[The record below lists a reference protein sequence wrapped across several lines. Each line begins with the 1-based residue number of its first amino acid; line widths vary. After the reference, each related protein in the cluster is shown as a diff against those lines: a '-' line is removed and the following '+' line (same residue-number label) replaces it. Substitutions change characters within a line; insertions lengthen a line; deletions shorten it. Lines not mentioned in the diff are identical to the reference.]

1 MTNDR
6 SGFGGLLREARQRR
20 QFTLEGLA
28 QASGVSVRAISD
40 MERGRSLPRPATL
53 SELMDVLELEE
64 DARSRLVQASVRHTV
79 QVPRQLPPDLAAF
92 RGREAE
98 LAVVLDHTD
107 RAFARGGHVVISAI
121 GGMAGVGKTALAVHW
136 AHRVADRF
144 PDGQLYV
151 NLRGFEDSRDP
162 LDPADALGG
171 FLRALGVAGQ
181 EIPPGAEERGALF
194 RERASGRK
202 MIVVLD
208 NARSAEQVRP
218 LLPASPGCLT
228 IVTSRNRLA
237 ALAATEGAALVGLD
251 VWTEAEALAALA
263 ARLGD
268 GRCGAEPSAA
278 AELVELCGRLPLAV
292 AVMAARLSASP
303 GMTLGSAVRELRR
316 THPRLDAF
324 CADDRR
330 ADVRGVFALSYRAL
344 QPDTARFFRHLAIH
358 PGPAVSAEAAAS
370 VAGVRMP
377 AARRHLR
384 DLTGAGLL
392 FQDFRGRYVLHDL
405 LRAYGSELL
414 DEEDDDRLAAQVRLL
429 DYLCHNARAAKRLL
443 LPRSTDVPIGDPV
456 PGAVHVAVGS
466 REEALD
472 WCEQEEPTLALVRR
486 SCTGPAL
493 RRGRLDLALQWA
505 AYNEVEG
512 RWSQEVEASRAALAD
527 ALELDDPF
535 AVNRS
540 GHHLVRALIETGRLE
555 EVGEPFAHVL
565 RYLDRLPAECRARAE
580 RDVSWVY
587 LYLERPDLGLR
598 HALNA
603 LATARDLGQHGEV
616 ARALADAGWRLVQ
629 LGRHREAVARCE
641 EALLLLRE
649 VGDRHYEA
657 ATHSTIAYAQQSLGH
672 LEAAVAGHRR
682 AVRVFEELHDRY
694 NQAEALD
701 NLAVVQLELGA
712 GEDARASWE
721 RAAEL
726 FTQLRVARA
735 ADFRAKA
742 DAVPEGR

>member
-6 SGFGGLLREARQRR
+6 NRFGRLLREARQRR

-64 DARSRLVQASVRHTV
+64 DARGHLVQASLRHTV
-79 QVPRQLPPDLAAF
+79 QVPQQLPPDLAAF

-171 FLRALGVAGQ
+171 FLRALGVAGK

-208 NARSAEQVRP
+208 NARSSEQVRP

-251 VWTEAEALAALA
+251 VWTQAEALAALA

-278 AELVELCGRLPLAV
+278 AELVQLCGCLPLAV

-303 GMTLGSAVRELRR
+303 GMTLSSAVRELRR
-316 THPRLDAF
+316 TYPRLDAF

-330 ADVRGVFALSYRAL
+330 ADVRGIFALSYRAL
-344 QPDTARFFRHLAIH
+344 QPDTARFFRHLAVH

-392 FQDFRGRYVLHDL
+392 SQDSRGCYILHDL

-414 DEEDDDRLAAQVRLL
+414 DEENDDRLSAQTRLL

-443 LPRSTDVPIGDPV
+443 PHSTDIPIGDPV
-456 PGAVHVAVGS
+456 PGAVHVALDS
-466 REEALD
+466 HEEALD
-472 WCEQEEPTLALVRR
+472 WYEQEEPTLALVQR

-493 RRGRLDLALQWA
+493 LRRRLDLALQWA

-512 RWSQEVEASRAALAD
+512 RWSQEIEASRAALAA
-527 ALELDDPF
+527 ALELDDPL

-555 EVGEPFAHVL
+555 EVEEPFAHIL
-565 RYLDRLPAECRARAE
+565 RYLDRLPAEYRARAE

-587 LYLERPDLGLR
+587 LYLERPDQGLR
-598 HALNA
+598 HAMNA
-603 LATARDLGQHGEV
+603 LATARSLGQHGEA

-629 LGRHREAVARCE
+629 LGRHQEAVARCE
-641 EALLLLRE
+641 EALLLLRK
-649 VGDRHYEA
+649 VGDRRYEA
-657 ATHSTIAYAQQSLGH
+657 ATHSTVAYAQQSLGH
-672 LEAAVAGHRR
+672 LEEAIAGHRQ
-682 AVRVFEELHDRY
+682 AVRIFEELHDRY

-701 NLAVVQLELGA
+701 NLAAVQLELGA
-712 GEDARASWE
+712 SEDARTSWD

-742 DAVPEGR
+742 DAVPDSR